1 MISRK
6 ITIRNPEGLH
16 MRPAAVFA
24 EEMGKYECEIT
35 IITDND
41 EVNAKSIL
49 SIMTAHI
56 KCGTEID
63 LKCNGTDET
72 EAMDRAVS
80 LISSE
85 FRSV

>member
-35 IITDND
+35 IISDND

-85 FRSV
+85 FRGV

>member
-6 ITIRNPEGLH
+6 IMIRNPEGLH
-16 MRPAAVFA
+16 MRPAAIFA

-49 SIMTAHI
+49 SIMTACI

-63 LKCNGTDET
+63 LKCNGADET
-72 EAMDRAVS
+72 EAMDKAVS

-85 FRSV
+85 FRDV

>member
-85 FRSV
+85 FRGV

>member
-16 MRPAAVFA
+16 MRPAAIFA

-49 SIMTAHI
+49 SIMTACI

-63 LKCNGTDET
+63 LTCNGADEA
-72 EAMDRAVS
+72 EAMDKAVS

-85 FRSV
+85 FRDV